1 MEQSGQIGVASVMP
15 SEEIISIL
23 LLDLQVQQCSRT
35 TFNLEQ
41 LSRALK
47 HSKSLPSSSRNQILH
62 EQEQLYVKANF
73 CEAIQHIYYRLLDGY
88 KKITYILQKCKYQ
101 RQPKQAIFAREI
113 LENLLSDS
121 TQQIEML
128 KHDTLAFL
136 RVSATND
143 TVDSDQI

>member
-1 MEQSGQIGVASVMP
+1 MEQSDQIKVASVT
-15 SEEIISIL
+15 SSGEIIPISS
-23 LLDLQVQQCSRT
+23 LDLQVQQCSRT

-47 HSKSLPSSSRNQILH
+47 YSKSLPPSSRDQILH

-73 CEAIQHIYYRLLDGY
+73 CEAIQHIYYRLLDGC
-88 KKITYILQKCKYQ
+88 KKTTYILQKCKYQ
-101 RQPKQAIFAREI
+101 RQPKQAIFARKI

-128 KHDTLAFL
+128 EHNTLAFL
-136 RVSATND
+136 RTSATNN
-143 TVDSDQI
+143 TVDGSQI